1 MKTRFLLLLC
11 AGFFSIIVLNSDKSG
26 YALNSGGDGTGA
38 SGGGGCSCHGSTT
51 ALSPI
56 LELDSAGI
64 PVSSY
69 VPGGT
74 YRVKIKATNTS
85 ATSWAK
91 FGYQMATVKA
101 SGAGTASCVQAGTWS
116 ATLPGSTRNTS
127 AASSGLTIPI
137 IEQSAAIVAFS
148 GTGGTGTVY
157 MDSVLWTAPAAG
169 TGSIKLYGII
179 NAVNGNNS
187 TSGDKAQMASAVTI
201 TEVVAVAPK
210 ASVVINQTSGTN
222 PACAGSSVTFTA
234 TPTNGGTTPTYQ
246 WKVNGN
252 NAGVGATFTTAT
264 LTNGQIVTCV
274 MTSNLSGVTGSP
286 ATSSGITMN
295 ITPTVTPSLNIT
307 NPTTT
312 FCAGTN
318 TTFTANPTNGGIP
331 TYVWKLNGVTVGT
344 NSVTYA
350 SNALKNN
357 DSVSC
362 IMTSTATCASPSTV
376 TSTNTIKLT
385 VNPIDTPSISISTP
399 QLSVCAGTNV
409 AFAATIKKGG
419 TTPSYQWKVNGANA
433 GNGSTFSSNV
443 LTNGAVVTCVLTS
456 NAGCAVNPTA
466 TSNSL
471 TISIITNSAPAVKVN
486 TTTTGVLCQGATVD
500 FSAIPTNGGSAPTY
514 QWKVNGTNSGTGATF
529 SSASLNNGDI
539 VNCVMTSNSSC
550 ASPLTA
556 TSNNDTVKIVPTV
569 VPAIV
574 ITALDSSVCAGEA
587 VSFSSNTTLAG
598 TTPSYQWKVNGA
610 NAGNGSTFSSTTL
623 TNGSVISCE
632 LTSSQQCA
640 SPSKVNSGSINVT
653 INSLPTPIVNQS
665 GAMLTSSIVGAS
677 YKWLNGSSVIPSETN
692 VSFNPSATGNY
703 SVEVTDANGC
713 KGISPL
719 FNYLVSSVEEISQ
732 YYQLNIFPNPAR
744 NIINVQASYLEGNC
758 TLEVISIFGRLII
771 QKEVN
776 LKNGSINESLPIH
789 QLTSGVYSLRL
800 KTDKALIVRKFI
812 KD

>member
-1 MKTRFLLLLC
+1 MKIKFTLLACAGLFALLLL
-11 AGFFSIIVLNSDKSG
+11 NSYSSG
-26 YALNSGGDGTGA
+26 YTSSTGNDGTGA
-38 SGGGGCSCHGSTT
+38 SSGGGCSCHGATT
-51 ALSPI
+51 SLGTFV
-56 LELDSAGI
+56 ELDSAGI
-64 PVSSY
+64 AVTSY
-69 VPGGT
+69 KPGKSYT
-74 YRVKIKATNTS
+74 VKIS
-85 ATSWAK
+85 AINGTASFWPYYG
-91 FGYQMATVKA
+91 FQIATVKLT
-101 SGAGTASCVQAGTWS
+101 GAGTSSCVQAGTWGTS
-116 ATLPGSTRNTS
+116 LPISVKTTN
-127 AASSGLTIPI
+127 SSLSLSIA
-137 IEQSAAIVAFS
+137 EQSAKIAATT
-148 GTGGTGTVY
+148 GTGSNGSTY
-157 MDSVLWTAPAAG
+157 IQSIPWTAPAAG
-169 TGSIKLYGII
+169 TGSIKIYGIV
-179 NAVNGNNS
+179 NAVSGTNG
-187 TSGDKAQMASAVTI
+187 SGGGDQAQKATAITI
-201 TEVVAVAPK
+201 TEAVAPVLV
-210 ASVVINQTSGTN
+210 AGVSIAQTVGTN
-222 PACAGSSVTFTA
+222 PSCAGSSVTFTA

-286 ATSSGITMN
+286 ATSSGITMS

-331 TYVWKLNGVTVGT
+331 TYVWKLNGVTAGT
-344 NSVTYA
+344 NSATFA
-350 SNALKNN
+350 SSALKNN

-385 VNPIDTPSISISTP
+385 VNQIDTPSISISTP
-399 QLSVCAGTNV
+399 QLSVCAGANV
-409 AFAATIKKGG
+409 ALTATIKKGG

-466 TSNSL
+466 ASNSL
-471 TISIITNSAPAVKVN
+471 TISIITNSAPAVNV
-486 TTTTGVLCQGATVD
+486 TTTTAGVLCQGASVD
-500 FSAIPTNGGSAPTY
+500 FSATPTNGGSAPTY
-514 QWKVNGTNSGTGATF
+514 QWKVNGTNSAVGATF
-529 SSASLNNGDI
+529 SSSNLNNGDI

-598 TTPSYQWKVNGA
+598 TTPYYQWKVNGA

-623 TNGSVISCE
+623 TNGAVISCE

-665 GAMLTSSIVGAS
+665 GSTLTSSIVGSS
-677 YKWLNGSSVIPSETN
+677 YKWLNGSSVIQSETN
-692 VSFNPSATGNY
+692 VSFNPSVAGNY
-703 SVEVTDANGC
+703 AVEVTDANGC
-713 KGISPL
+713 KGTSSL
-719 FNYLVSSVEEISQ
+719 FSYLVSSVDEISQ
-732 YYQLNIFPNPAR
+732 FYQLNIFPNPAR
-744 NIINVQASYLEGNC
+744 NIINVQASHLEGNC
-758 TLEVISIFGRLII
+758 TLEAISISGRLVI
-771 QKEVN
+771 QKEAN
-776 LKNGSINESLPIH
+776 LKNGVLNENLPIH
-789 QLTSGVYSLRL
+789 QLTSGVYSLRI

-812 KD
+812 KE